1 VRFFVGSRELGL
13 IFRLLAIGLAFVATL
28 IGRQE
33 SEQGIRHSV
42 VISGPKTFE
51 FNEND
56 EIVWDYKNRSRDISK
71 LDSGNYLIAL
81 RDEVVEVTP
90 AKEVVWSYGQDVN
103 AELMSAQRLE
113 DGKTLVTELGIQP
126 RLVEVDL
133 VGAATKV
140 IPIQP
145 ETDRVHMQSRMG
157 RKLANG
163 NYLVPHRIMP
173 FAKEYDA
180 DGGIVRVFRVD
191 IPELG
196 GSEAKNGT
204 FAAARLDDGST
215 VITCASGNRVVI
227 FDRVGKVAWQL
238 TSEEVDGQ
246 LRDVCGLQ
254 VLKSGYLLVSCYGNQ
269 AENGLKM
276 MEITREKEVVWTYQ
290 NPEVKYVH
298 TLQVLT
304 TNGEAE

>member
-1 VRFFVGSRELGL
+1 MRIFASRELWVV
-13 IFRLLAIGLAFVATL
+13 FRFSVIGLAFGATL
-28 IGRQE
+28 IGKQE
-33 SEQGIRHSV
+33 SEQGIRHSI
-42 VISGPKTFE
+42 VISGPRTLE
-51 FNEND
+51 FNESD
-56 EIVWDYKNRSRDISK
+56 EIVWDYESRSRDISK
-71 LDSGNYLIAL
+71 LDNGNYLIAL

-90 AKEVVWSYGQDVN
+90 MKKVVWSYRQDVN

-113 DGKTLVTELGIQP
+113 DGKTLVTELGVQP
-126 RLVEVDL
+126 RLVEVDSMGTA
-133 VGAATKV
+133 VKV

-157 RKLANG
+157 RKLPSG

-173 FAKEYDA
+173 FAKEYNG

-191 IPELG
+191 TPELG

-204 FAAARLDDGST
+204 FAAARLADGST

-227 FDRVGKVAWQL
+227 FDRDGRVSWQL

-254 VLKSGYLLVSCYGNQ
+254 VLKSGNLLVSCYGNQ
-269 AENGLKM
+269 SEDGLKM
-276 MEITREKEVVWTYQ
+276 MEITRDKEVVWTYQ
-290 NPEVKYVH
+290 NPDVKYVH
-298 TLQVLT
+298 TLQVIT
-304 TNGEAE
+304 TNGVPE